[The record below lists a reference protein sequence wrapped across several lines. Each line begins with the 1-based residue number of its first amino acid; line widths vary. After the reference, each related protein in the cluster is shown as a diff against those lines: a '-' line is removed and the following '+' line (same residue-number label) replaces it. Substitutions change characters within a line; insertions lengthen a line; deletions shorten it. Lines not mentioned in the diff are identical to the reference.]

1 VREGV
6 DYAQSKAVF
15 KAARE
20 RAGLRAAP
28 EHRGSVDRL
37 TVEEELRFLDRAY
50 AQDGRTG
57 LMLQTLL
64 ETGAR
69 ASELVQL
76 RVEDVSLIERV
87 ITIRQGKGGK
97 RREVPIRRDL
107 AQLLRLHIGTRR
119 AGPLFASRQEGS
131 GPAPHV
137 LTRQRVG
144 QIVRAVAV
152 AAGISKRVYPHLLR
166 HTVATRL
173 LALGMDITDL
183 QRFLGH
189 ESIATTRLY
198 AETTAATLQ
207 RKFDRRLIRPPTRC
221 SPASANSGGT
231 KQRCSLPSCWRNA
244 ERNESVLLVHEIVVL
259 VVAQTGV
266 HRAPRKRPSLGHL
279 ARLCPLNSRF
289 QAPARIFIDYF
300 REGVRAIRRHDPLH
314 SLCHGIQV
322 LEGIERELFV
332 AARHEALRA
341 TAILGRASTT
351 AARANGVDLPGFRPK
366 SVLNADLM
374 TPGNVQIVFVN
385 EPRALT
391 KAQAR
396 QRHVWRRGR

>member
-1 VREGV
+1 MASIKQTAAAIAAILVREGV
-6 DYAQSKAVF
+6 DYALSKAVF

-20 RAGLRAAP
+20 RAGLQATP
-28 EHRGSVDRL
+28 ERRGSVDRL

-76 RVEDVSLIERV
+76 RVEDVSLVERV

-97 RREVPIRRDL
+97 RREGPARRDL

-119 AGPLFASRQEGS
+119 TGPLFASRQEGS
-131 GPAPHV
+131 GATPYV

-144 QIVRAVAV
+144 QIVRAVDV

-207 RKFDRRLIRPPTRC
+207 RKFDQLTDPAAHALVASIRQRQGDQAALLAADLLAQRR
-221 SPASANSGGT
+221 
-231 KQRCSLPSCWRNA
+231 A
-244 ERNESVLLVHEIVVL
+244 ERLS
-259 VVAQTGV
+259 
-266 HRAPRKRPSLGHL
+266 
-279 ARLCPLNSRF
+279 
-289 QAPARIFIDYF
+289 
-300 REGVRAIRRHDPLH
+300 
-314 SLCHGIQV
+314 
-322 LEGIERELFV
+322 
-332 AARHEALRA
+332 
-341 TAILGRASTT
+341 TAGA
-351 AARANGVDLPGFRPK
+351 
-366 SVLNADLM
+366 
-374 TPGNVQIVFVN
+374 
-385 EPRALT
+385 
-391 KAQAR
+391 
-396 QRHVWRRGR
+396 

>member
-1 VREGV
+1 MGSLTRATAAIAAILVREGV

-15 KAARE
+15 KAARQ
-20 RAGLRAAP
+20 RAGLRAP
-28 EHRGSVDRL
+28 VERRSGVDRL
-37 TVEEELRFLDRAY
+37 TVEEELRFLDQTY

-69 ASELVQL
+69 ASELVQF
-76 RVEDVSLIERV
+76 RIEDVSLAERV
-87 ITIRQGKGGK
+87 VVIRHGKGDR

-119 AGPLFASRQEGS
+119 AGPLFASRQQGS
-131 GPAPHV
+131 GPTPHV

-144 QIVRAVAV
+144 QIVREVAN

-207 RKFDRRLIRPPTRC
+207 RRFDQLTDPAAHALISGIRQRQGDE
-221 SPASANSGGT
+221 AALLAAN
-231 KQRCSLPSCWRNA
+231 
-244 ERNESVLLVHEIVVL
+244 LL
-259 VVAQTGV
+259 
-266 HRAPRKRPSLGHL
+266 
-279 ARLCPLNSRF
+279 
-289 QAPARIFIDYF
+289 
-300 REGVRAIRRHDPLH
+300 
-314 SLCHGIQV
+314 
-322 LEGIERELFV
+322 
-332 AARHEALRA
+332 ALR
-341 TAILGRASTT
+341 RAELLKVPP
-351 AARANGVDLPGFRPK
+351 A
-366 SVLNADLM
+366 
-374 TPGNVQIVFVN
+374 
-385 EPRALT
+385 
-391 KAQAR
+391 
-396 QRHVWRRGR
+396 